1 MSKLKD
7 ILDQILLV
15 EEELLENKEIDN
27 GHFTF
32 WPLVRLEMS
41 WNLQHGIIPKQAFSS
56 SYRDHSARLLGV
68 RESGMPSYPN
78 ASILILSQLSNFK
91 WRTKED
97 RLYDV
102 RFGEIIRHL
111 NENNHDFGYFH
122 IHNDEIA
129 SVGRGLENDPISI
142 EFTLENNESDT
153 NRFPHFD
160 EIWETLEF
168 MRDIANKLLNKEYVG
183 LSMVKT
189 FFSHIKAWSLLLDS
203 SRPKFVFL
211 DNFYNPVHMALVYA
225 SRCKGIK
232 VIDVA
237 HGTQG
242 PHHGMYS
249 HWINPQL
256 SDSPILPDRFWV
268 WGEEAQSDI
277 EDNSCLTELRGEKIT
292 VLGGNPSLKKFREIT
307 PDSLY
312 QNYEEEFEKC
322 LPRKSSSSS
331 NGHIGLVTC
340 GHDWKLIPEFVF
352 DCLEELNDWQWL
364 FRLHPYPSDFTAEKA
379 NADLIAKGLDNC
391 MAMSPHSLPMPF
403 LLSKVD
409 LHLTGWSTTCREASI
424 FEVPTIFFDLRANSF
439 YQKEISEGH
448 FVLALSKKDLLPK
461 IETSLT
467 RKVQP
472 HGQNFIETSSKYT
485 DEAMLDILRN

>member
-1 MSKLKD
+1 MSKLKN
-7 ILDQILLV
+7 ILDQILSV
-15 EEELLENKEIDN
+15 EEELLENKEIDTA
-27 GHFTF
+27 HFVF
-32 WPLVRLEMS
+32 WPLIRLELF
-41 WNLQHGIIPKQAFSS
+41 WNLQHDIVPKQALSS
-56 SYRDHSARLLGV
+56 CYKNYSAVVPADRMPAHSNTTKG
-68 RESGMPSYPN
+68 STF
-78 ASILILSQLSNFK
+78 ILSQSANFK
-91 WRTKED
+91 WRTKDD

-111 NENNHDFGYFH
+111 HENNHDFQYFH
-122 IHNDEIA
+122 IHDDRHR
-129 SVGRGLENDPISI
+129 STFSGLENDPISI

-153 NRFPHFD
+153 HRFPHFD

-168 MRDIANKLLNKEYVG
+168 MRDIANKLLNKKYVG

-189 FFSHIKAWSLLLDS
+189 FFSHINAWNLLLDS
-203 SRPKFVFL
+203 VRPKFLFL

-268 WGEEAQSDI
+268 WGKEAKSDI

-331 NGHIGLVTC
+331 NGHVGLVTC

-352 DCLEELNDWQWL
+352 ECLEELNDWQWL

-379 NADLIAKGLDNC
+379 NADLNAKGLDNSV
-391 MAMSPHSLPMPF
+391 AMSPDSLPIPF

-424 FEVPTIFFDLRANSF
+424 FEVPTIFFDQRANSF
-439 YQKEISEGH
+439 YRNEISEGH
-448 FVLALSKKDLLPK
+448 FVLSLSMQSLSSSIDRAFRQGFVPATQNH
-461 IETSLT
+461 IETTSHFT
-467 RKVQP
+467 RNALEEIFK
-472 HGQNFIETSSKYT
+472 N
-485 DEAMLDILRN
+485 